1 VVQNVKISNPTQK
14 MSTAIVNRWHT
25 PAPSPQTEYVKSL
38 YDILNATI
46 PVYQQT
52 RDASNIY
59 PFSVIFSRA
68 ENSLPFVVRRKRWVP
83 EDELERLHWQ
93 TRYQDTYGAPV
104 PKDICVIVA
113 RLLTPSEVLDLH
125 DGDPSFFLY
134 TERSASPVAVD
145 AAGLEFDEG
154 RWDLQLLPSGKLDP
168 AHHYGEE
175 RSTERHMCCG
185 EPHGLTEGCWTAS
198 DKVVRPYQLW
208 YDVAP
213 NFWTEDGPLVTPQYI
228 TDNIITGTLW
238 KRTDPKLDADIR
250 DKLARIAIRVSQ
262 EYARLTEQLDQRAFD
277 PTISIQ
283 LSPHDDLRRVVS
295 LVHAFNEPQQPN
307 TRDPSAFDADWRTHL
322 WERVFRVPEALRLFT
337 QETRAFIVDPSTGQR
352 IRLRIFKAGEQIPPE
367 YAAVVFESAGEI
379 ARALQS
385 VMDALSDLKLSID
398 GYQKARSTLGDDLFE
413 AIFGLEYN
421 ALAQSAR
428 DVAWTQLRAAQIEM
442 NRRIKSN
449 NVALAT
455 NLWDVLEPLQLAERA
470 IPEHLTEQTIEQLTQ
485 MVLSGQVPSVEP
497 YRTRFLDRNRPAQQI
512 RDVIQ
517 NAIDVIENDSSDVS
531 AAELLWSLETLRSQE
546 WKNYMSAVV
555 QALSSIDNQAAAV
568 PILRTL
574 ADQGFSQD
582 IIKRLAALIPPK
594 KPAPPLKAAPVVP
607 SPPPQSVGAFST
619 KHFLFKS
626 NSCPFDATLSALFK
640 VADAPPT
647 QWVRGAKNLVL
658 PAGCDANTFQ
668 AALLSDVEY
677 LQSPPGAGP
686 LRTNALRERFKACF
700 PNVFNADNSGDAVDL
715 LRQLLVVY
723 GAEDKTQGFPI
734 RADKENGVIEFP
746 VEFDAVCNFAPDVL
760 FYDLTII
767 SLLDAQM
774 QGIQNLD
781 EVFTP
786 RDFGRFPVRGA
797 ELRKNFFGT
806 EYELMSCIA
815 FAGGFHYVSYVRDP
829 ATGTWYFFDADG
841 MGTPGQPLQG
851 ALPERVTQGTQL
863 MQPKIWIY
871 RKLQPQPQALQP
883 QAPSKPQTQEPFQEW
898 WIKRRD
904 AQGDTFVKDAQGLP
918 EFPLYRRQLT
928 LLLNPGLISSP
939 SEIRHWGLSMLYNS
953 GLRQNDAEMNAF
965 RAAIEPY
972 AMRLGLVKNGTL
984 SSVPTDI
991 WNDARRRNIY
1001 LYAIEKL
1008 FDLYDLRGQG
1018 AEADL
1023 KRALDALEAQA
1034 PPSPPKQQAPQPQAF
1049 KKASRSDVAKG
1060 SAAFPLYRK
1069 DTQEAL
1075 DERNAPRIY
1084 ADVLVQIYLNR
1095 QSKDLRDKYTKLYAE
1110 PLGLIVDR
1118 KDDLVYFKPSE
1129 LLWNEG
1135 DRLQKNAYLFG
1146 VEALLDAFEGILPV
1160 REDDIRH
1167 GIMASA
1173 IEDVA
1178 ADTSGAGGLAT
1189 MPSQQSFEYAFNAMR
1204 GLKQTQDPQESS
1216 DWED

>member
-1 VVQNVKISNPTQK
+1 
-14 MSTAIVNRWHT
+14 M
-25 PAPSPQTEYVKSL
+25 
-38 YDILNATI
+38 

-52 RDASNIY
+52 REASNIY

-125 DGDPSFFLY
+125 EGDPSFFLY

-145 AAGLEFDEG
+145 AAGLVFDEG

-185 EPHGLTEGCWTAS
+185 EPHGLTEGCWIGILS
-198 DKVVRPYQLW
+198 DKIRPYQLW

-228 TDNIITGTLW
+228 TDNIITGTQW
-238 KRTDPKLDADIR
+238 KRTDPTLDADIR

-262 EYARLTEQLDQRAFD
+262 EYAQLTEQLDQRAFD

-337 QETRAFIVDPSTGQR
+337 QETRAFIVDPRTGQR
-352 IRLRIFKAGEQIPPE
+352 VRLRIFKAGEQIPPE
-367 YAAVVFESAGEI
+367 YAAVVFASAGEI

-398 GYQKARSTLGDDLFE
+398 GYHKARSTLGDDLFE
-413 AIFGLEYN
+413 AIFGPEYN

-428 DVAWTQLRAAQIEM
+428 DVAWTQLRSAQMEM
-442 NRRIKSN
+442 NRRIKNN

-531 AAELLWSLETLRSQE
+531 AAELLWSLETLRPQE
-546 WKNYMSAVV
+546 WKDYMSAVV

-594 KPAPPLKAAPVVP
+594 KPAPPKSSLKAAPVVP

-746 VEFDAVCNFAPDVL
+746 VEFDAVGNFAPDVL

-786 RDFGRFPVRGA
+786 RDFGRFPVSGA

-841 MGTPGQPLQG
+841 TGTPGQPLQG

-871 RKLQPQPQALQP
+871 RKLTRP
-883 QAPSKPQTQEPFQEW
+883 QAPRP
-898 WIKRRD
+898 
-904 AQGDTFVKDAQGLP
+904 
-918 EFPLYRRQLT
+918 
-928 LLLNPGLISSP
+928 
-939 SEIRHWGLSMLYNS
+939 
-953 GLRQNDAEMNAF
+953 
-965 RAAIEPY
+965 
-972 AMRLGLVKNGTL
+972 
-984 SSVPTDI
+984 
-991 WNDARRRNIY
+991 
-1001 LYAIEKL
+1001 
-1008 FDLYDLRGQG
+1008 
-1018 AEADL
+1018 
-1023 KRALDALEAQA
+1023 QA
-1034 PPSPPKQQAPQPQAF
+1034 PPPPPPPPAPNQQAPQPPPAPNQQAPQPQAF